1 LSSLQPILVNLKS
14 NTMKNTLQRYGF
26 LWYLQNI
33 FEQIVAVLT
42 IFCFCVFYKG
52 CKCSK
57 FLFLCKICLLIHWLE
72 IKYAI

>member
-1 LSSLQPILVNLKS
+1 
-14 NTMKNTLQRYGF
+14 MAF

-52 CKCSK
+52 ENVANFYFYAK
-57 FLFLCKICLLIHWLE
+57 FAYLFIGLKS
-72 IKYAI
+72 KYAIKGDKL

>member
-1 LSSLQPILVNLKS
+1 
-14 NTMKNTLQRYGF
+14 MKNTLQRYGF

-52 CKCSK
+52 
-57 FLFLCKICLLIHWLE
+57 
-72 IKYAI
+72 